1 MFLSI
6 SMYISRILVNLCKA
20 TTNFELKNI
29 NNNKK
34 KRQKVTAG
42 VGIKGCPQLE
52 GIMSFLLILPCLP
65 VLTTPKYQ
73 NNHLDLVG

>member
-1 MFLSI
+1 
-6 SMYISRILVNLCKA
+6 MYISRMLVNLCKA
-20 TTNFELKNI
+20 TTNFEFKNI

-52 GIMSFLLILPCLP
+52 GIMPFFVNFTMLTSFADAKISKQSTGFCW
-65 VLTTPKYQ
+65 VT
-73 NNHLDLVG
+73 